1 MSAGQ
6 TSGQN
11 GPDQGGSGGNAPNR
25 DTTIHVGPLWRR
37 LMTPPPCADV
47 ARAEMR
53 LRDFLTEVGATD
65 SNVLAW
71 GEGVRD
77 LLLALA
83 DHSPYLWR
91 LVTADPG
98 RAEQCLENAP
108 ETSIET
114 CLSRL
119 SEACDAAEDEATLMQ
134 ALRHAKQECA
144 LVVALAD
151 LGGVWDVVT
160 ATRALSHAA
169 RTFIRTALRFLLR
182 DASRAGTLRLV
193 DEVDPE
199 RACGVTILAMGKLG
213 AGELNYSSDV
223 DLVVFYDPATP
234 LIAPPIEPSAVFVR
248 LTRRLVRILQERT
261 RDGYVLRVDL
271 RLRPDPGSTCVAI
284 SLPAAYTYY
293 ETLGQNWER
302 AALIKACPVAGDI
315 ELGSRFLE
323 TLAPFIW
330 RKYFDY
336 AAIADIAAMKRQI
349 QSVRGRDEIVVAGHD
364 VKLGRGGIREIEFFV
379 QTQQLIFGGKRP
391 WLRGNRTLDMLEALG
406 ADRWVTHDAVRDLH
420 EAYVFL
426 RGIEHR
432 LQMID
437 DEQTQRLPLD
447 PDSVGRFAR
456 FCGYG
461 DSASFER
468 DFTGHL
474 VRVSEHYAKLFEHAP
489 GLDAAAGSLVFTGVA
504 DDPETLET
512 LARLGFKN
520 PSLAVETVRGWHF
533 GHRLAVRTPRAREI
547 LTELVPPLL
556 EAFAKS
562 GDADEALA
570 NFDTA
575 LARMPAAVELFSI
588 LRSNP
593 RLCEL
598 FGDILGGAPRLA
610 QIVTTN
616 PHVLDA
622 TIDPNSLGAP
632 LDEAGF
638 RARASLLL
646 DSGLGTEDFLDA
658 LRDFTQ
664 DERFSLGLRLYMG
677 MIDPVEAAQAYS
689 ALAGTVI
696 AVCLAHVERTFA
708 ADHGR
713 VRGGRA
719 IVLGLGKLGSREM
732 TAASDLDLILVYDF
746 DKEHPES
753 HGTRPLHAVQYYT
766 RIAQRLVSALTVATR
781 RGRLYEV
788 DMRLRPS
795 GRQGPLATQFDSFI
809 EYQSKEAETWEHMAL
824 TRARV
829 IAGDPSLAVAVEAAI
844 HTVSTCER
852 GEDLAREV
860 ADMRSLIAKAKGD
873 DDPRD
878 LKLVAG
884 GLIDIEFIAQ
894 YLVLRYARLAPE
906 LLSPSTYGVIAV
918 AGKRGFL
925 EPADADLLL
934 TTHRLY
940 TSVTQILRL
949 TLEVGAD
956 PRQASEAVGRRLAK
970 VADLPGVSALE
981 HDLAERQAKVREL
994 FEKLLGS
1001 RV

>member
-1 MSAGQ
+1 MI
-6 TSGQN
+6 SGE
-11 GPDQGGSGGNAPNR
+11 GSEHEFSSGAAPDVVG
-25 DTTIHVGPLWRR
+25 GPLWRR
-37 LMTPPPCADV
+37 LMALPLCAD
-47 ARAEMR
+47 APRAEAR
-53 LRDFLTEVGATD
+53 LRDLLASAGAE
-65 SNVLAW
+65 SLQALAG
-71 GEGVRD
+71 GELVRD

-91 LVTADPG
+91 LVTADPV
-98 RAEQCLENAP
+98 RAERCLATAP
-108 ETSIET
+108 ETSIDA
-114 CLSRL
+114 CFHRL
-119 SEACDAAEDEATLMQ
+119 SAACDAAEDEAALMQ
-134 ALRHAKQECA
+134 ALRRAKQESA

-151 LGGVWDVVT
+151 LGGVWDVVM
-160 ATRALSHAA
+160 ATRALSRAA
-169 RTFIRTALRFLLR
+169 EAFIRAALRFLLR
-182 DASRAGTLRLV
+182 EAFRAGTLRLS
-193 DEVDPE
+193 DETCPE
-199 RACGVTILAMGKLG
+199 IGCGVTILAMGKLG
-213 AGELNYSSDV
+213 ASELNYSSDV
-223 DLVVFYDPATP
+223 DLAVFFDPENAPVSATT
-234 LIAPPIEPSAVFVR
+234 EPAAIFVR

-271 RLRPDPGSTCVAI
+271 RLRPDPGSTSVAI

-302 AALIKACPVAGDI
+302 AALIKARPVAGDI
-315 ELGSRFLE
+315 ALGMRFLD

-406 ADRWVTHDAVRDLH
+406 ADRWVTLDAVSDLH
-420 EAYVFL
+420 AAYVFL

-447 PDSVGRFAR
+447 PSAVGRFAC
-456 FCGYG
+456 FCGY
-461 DSASFER
+461 AQEARFEE
-468 DFTGHL
+468 DFTRHL
-474 VRVSEHYAKLFEHAP
+474 ARVSDHYARLFEHAP

-512 LARLGFKN
+512 LARLGFKK
-520 PSLAVETVRGWHF
+520 PSLAAATVRGWHY

-547 LTELVPPLL
+547 LTELVPLLL

-570 NFDTA
+570 NFDSA

-598 FGDILGGAPRLA
+598 FGEILGGAPRLA
-610 QIVTTN
+610 RTVITN

-622 TIDPNSLGAP
+622 TIDPNSLAAP
-632 LDEAGF
+632 LDESGF
-638 RARASLLL
+638 RTRASHLL
-646 DSGLGTEDFLDA
+646 DPGFGTEDFLDA
-658 LRDFTQ
+658 IRDFAQ

-677 MIDPVEAAQAYS
+677 MIEPVEAAAAYS
-689 ALAGTVI
+689 ALAGTIV
-696 AVCLAHVERTFA
+696 AVCLTHLERSFA
-708 ADHGR
+708 RDHGH
-713 VRGGRA
+713 VPGGRA
-719 IVLGLGKLGSREM
+719 TVLGLGKLGSREM

-753 HGTRPLHAVQYYT
+753 DGARPLHAVQYYT

-795 GRQGPLATQFDSFI
+795 GRKGPMATQLDSFT
-809 EYQSKEAETWEHMAL
+809 EYQGKEAETWEHMAL
-824 TRARV
+824 CRARV
-829 IAGDPSLAVAVEAAI
+829 IAGDALLAGDVEGAIRAVL
-844 HTVSTCER
+844 TRER
-852 GEDLAREV
+852 GEGLAREV
-860 ADMRSLIAKAKGD
+860 ADMRRLIAKAKGD
-873 DDPRD
+873 DDPWD

-884 GLIDIEFIAQ
+884 GLIDVEFLAQ
-894 YLVLRYARLAPE
+894 YLVLSHARSAPG
-906 LLSPSTYGVIAV
+906 LLCTSTYGVLA
-918 AGKRGFL
+918 AAQKLGL
-925 EPADADLLL
+925 LADADAEILLS
-934 TTHRLY
+934 THRLY

-949 TLEVGAD
+949 TLDEGAD
-956 PRQASEAVGRRLAK
+956 PRQASEAVKRRLAK
-970 VADLPGVSALE
+970 VADLPAVTALE
-981 HDLAERQAKVREL
+981 HDLAERRERVRSV
-994 FEKLLGS
+994 FERLLGP
-1001 RV
+1001 